1 MAAAMANTGAVRRT
15 DPQLVRFCNE
25 DLLLPERL
33 EADRVEAQMA
43 DGFLLGC
50 VVAAIAPSVGLRLP
64 EGFVEQL
71 SRHDPTTVGRLQNFA
86 GTSPP
91 FSAANSMTKRCT
103 VSYGAPMSDTGQL
116 LP

>member
-64 EGFVEQL
+64 VGDA
-71 SRHDPTTVGRLQNFA
+71 RDIDPADLMPHER
-86 GTSPP
+86 
-91 FSAANSMTKRCT
+91 AALF
-103 VSYGAPMSDTGQL
+103 GWADTEVQ
-116 LP
+116 P